1 LQVGAAV
8 QILGAALLYAALS
21 STQTY
26 SYWHMAPGMFF
37 SFWHIAPG
45 MFFSGLGTGLVIA
58 ALFDAILLS
67 IKDELVGSASGV
79 LSSVQSIGSSVGVAI
94 FGTVFFKQVDLFK
107 IDQGF
112 KNALILQASLIVLFL
127 ILTLFLPKKI
137 NAEAVAV

>member
-1 LQVGAAV
+1 
-8 QILGAALLYAALS
+8 
-21 STQTY
+21 
-26 SYWHMAPGMFF
+26 
-37 SFWHIAPG
+37 

-58 ALFDAILLS
+58 ALFDAILLA

-94 FGTVFFKQVDLFK
+94 FGTVFFKQVDLFN

-112 KNALILQASLIVLFL
+112 KNALILQAGLIVLFL

-137 NAEAVAV
+137 NAEAAISH